1 MYWRS
6 NSATTSP
13 FFSVDP
19 GFTTFWSTR
28 LKSPPP
34 PPPVEEKSEPDVEP
48 NPSLPS
54 DEDAAAAEPEPEPL
68 VADVDVPGVRGVL
81 KRLVAARKPDD
92 MFGVPLAFP
101 LLDAALAFPP
111 CFACTEV
118 VGLDPPP
125 EELLSRPNPERLPR
139 SWGLTS
145 DTNVSAPVAPLRR
158 RIRSTLPVETTAVRN
173 ETVFAVA
180 GAAAERCQYSA
191 PATTEPRTTIS
202 VSQSQIRRC
211 RGF

>member
-1 MYWRS
+1 MK
-6 NSATTSP
+6 SP
-13 FFSVDP
+13 
-19 GFTTFWSTR
+19 
-28 LKSPPP
+28 PPP

-54 DEDAAAAEPEPEPL
+54 EEDALAAEPEAELLPVVVE
-68 VADVDVPGVRGVL
+68 VPGVRGVL
-81 KRLVAARKPDD
+81 NRLVAARKPDD

-125 EELLSRPNPERLPR
+125 VELLSRPNPERLPR

-145 DTNVSAPVAPLRR
+145 DTNLSAPVAPLRR
-158 RIRSTLPVETTAVRN
+158 SVRSTLPVDTTAVRN
-173 ETVFAVA
+173 AAVFAAA
-180 GAAAERCQYSA
+180 GVAAERRQ
-191 PATTEPRTTIS
+191 
-202 VSQSQIRRC
+202 
-211 RGF
+211 